1 MEVYR
6 ITLTAYAGSL
16 KASGRPARWNGK
28 GTFMVYTAGSVAL
41 ACLENLAHRSGV
53 AMVNDAF
60 AITIFHIP
68 EKIRMTVYTEK
79 ELHALSGTW
88 YGHTQYAL
96 TQELGDQWL
105 QQNDAA
111 VLKVPSAIIHTE
123 FNYLINPRH
132 PDSNKIKIDRVVP
145 FAFDERIL

>member
-53 AMVNDAF
+53 AMTNSLF
-60 AITIFHIP
+60 AITVFTIP
-68 EKIRMTVYTEK
+68 NKVQIVSHTEM
-79 ELHALSGTW
+79 ELQQLSSRW
-88 YGHTQYAL
+88 YDHEQYDI
-96 TQELGDQWL
+96 TQELGNQWL
-105 QQNDAA
+105 QRNDSA

-132 PDSNKIKIDRVVP
+132 PDCNQIKIDRVMP
-145 FAFDERIL
+145 FAFDERII